1 MKSIKYYSI
10 ICALILTISVNG
22 QVVDMSTAVHLST
35 TSQCGGTFI
44 DAPGN
49 YTNNFERAVSIC
61 PSIPGQYVS
70 VTFTSFDTQAGG
82 DVLFAFN
89 GDFGGTLIGTYSGT
103 PALPFTIT
111 SSDPNGCL
119 SFRFTTNAITT
130 RPGWSAI
137 VTCSAVPGA
146 NPPGGSPQ
154 DCVGGQGMTIC
165 SNNTFS
171 ANSGGVGLQELSAT
185 NRGCLSSNERQSSWY
200 YFSPTAPGFVA
211 FTISPQNGGDDYDF
225 AIWGPYPSITCPYIS
240 GDLPTRCSYSALT
253 GNTGLLNGAGDNS
266 EGAGGDK
273 FVEDLNVLAGE
284 VYVMVIDNF
293 SVSGQPFDLIFTP
306 GSAPLDCTPL
316 PVVLLGFNGKA
327 QELNN
332 LLTWSTASETNNQYF
347 TVEKSDDA
355 INWNELGRVT
365 GAGNSNDIKNYSLV
379 DPVPFQTTYYRL
391 TQTDYNGTKTTF
403 QTISVERSAGGIAG
417 EIMSFYPNPVSEQ
430 VFIQTY
436 MDGENKIS
444 ILDQTGKVVFN
455 TIINGQVAEP
465 IELTSLSSGLYFIH
479 IENNG
484 KVQNEK
490 IIVRK

>member
-1 MKSIKYYSI
+1 MKSIKFYSI
-10 ICALILTISVNG
+10 ICVFILAININA

-35 TSQCGGTFI
+35 STQCGGTLI
-44 DAPGN
+44 DNPGA
-49 YTNNFERAVSIC
+49 YTNNFERTVSIC
-61 PSIPGQYVS
+61 PSIPGQYVR
-70 VTFTSFDTQAGG
+70 VTFTTFDTQAGG
-82 DVLFAFN
+82 DVLFVFN
-89 GDFGGTLIGTYSGT
+89 GGFGGTLIGTYSGL

-111 SSDPNGCL
+111 SSDPGGCL

-130 RPGWSAI
+130 RPGFSANI
-137 VTCSAVPGA
+137 SCVAAPGA

-165 SNNTFS
+165 SNSTFS
-171 ANSGGVGLQELSAT
+171 ANSSGVGLQELSAT
-185 NRGCLSSNERQSSWY
+185 NRGCLSTNERQSSWY
-200 YFSPTAPGFVA
+200 YFSPTAAGFVA
-211 FTISPQNGGDDYDF
+211 FTISPQNAADDYDF

-240 GDLPTRCSYSALT
+240 GDLPTRCSYSGLS
-253 GNTGLLNGAGDNS
+253 GNTGLLNGAGDNT

-316 PVVLLGFNGKA
+316 PVVLTRFMGKA
-327 QELNN
+327 QESNN
-332 LLTWSTASETNNQYF
+332 LIEWTTATEVNNQYF
-347 TVEKSDDA
+347 TVEKSNDA
-355 INWNELGRVT
+355 MNWSELGRVN
-365 GAGNSNDIKNYSLV
+365 GAGNSNEVHNYSMI

-391 TQTDYNGTKTTF
+391 SQTDYNGAKTTF
-403 QTISVERSAGGIAG
+403 QTISVERASGGISG
-417 EIMSFYPNPVSEQ
+417 EMLSFYPNPVTEQ

-436 MDGENKIS
+436 QEGENKIS

-455 TIINGQVAEP
+455 TIINGIVIEP
-465 IELTSLSSGLYFIH
+465 IQLMNLSSGLYFIN

-484 KVQNEK
+484 RVQNEK
-490 IIVRK
+490 IIVRR